1 MARKSF
7 SQPRP
12 FAVPRAPVSS
22 PVRHD
27 DMRPGRVGGAAV
39 AFGAPGPSIDLARVL
54 ETWRDGTTVTS
65 GMAAAPTRDPPM
77 HDTAAHDTAAHDAA
91 AHDAAAHAPTA
102 PPHRT
107 VALSDGTQISF
118 TVAGALLTLQDQ

>member
-77 HDTAAHDTAAHDAA
+77 HDTAAHD
-91 AHDAAAHAPTA
+91 AAAHAPTA